1 MEEITVIPNVIS
13 HLSSATYQL
22 VICLIPLLVPAA
34 LSAQVCATCHPHE
47 VAGFAKS
54 GMSRSLALAGGNQP
68 DGSFESTF
76 SNTHFESR
84 TTPEGVWQSFQ
95 RANESAKL
103 RVQYAIGSGNHAVGY
118 LAEVGDHLFQS
129 PISYYTIR
137 HLWDLAPGYEEA
149 TQPDFSRPVTLEC
162 LSCHTDKPRPIA
174 NTLNSYQSPPF
185 AAMAIGCDRCH
196 GPSEAHLKRP
206 VPGSIINPAKLA
218 GPARDSICEQCHLA
232 GEIRIPNP
240 GKTTADFLAG
250 EKAEDVFTVY
260 VAAHPV
266 EKEIKVI
273 SHSEQLALSACA
285 RNSAGRLWCGT
296 CHNPH
301 DKPER
306 PAAYYRERCL
316 GCHASNISAE
326 HQAPDRDCVAC
337 HMPRRPAK
345 DGGHTAFTDHRI
357 TRHPEPEGTTT
368 VSDDLKAWRE
378 PAEPYRERNL
388 AIALVTEGLQDSS
401 PDQVIR
407 GYKAL
412 NRLEPKLGDDAAA
425 LTVLGTVLLTAK
437 QPKEAERRFR
447 RALEL
452 RPDYAPYE
460 VNLANA
466 LVREGDLA
474 SGMEHL
480 KRAVQLDALLPQA
493 VHLLSEVYRT
503 QGEQAEADQIE
514 ARYRLA
520 MGVVLSPP
528 RAAR

>member
-1 MEEITVIPNVIS
+1 
-13 HLSSATYQL
+13 
-22 VICLIPLLVPAA
+22 
-34 LSAQVCATCHPHE
+34 
-47 VAGFAKS
+47 
-54 GMSRSLALAGGNQP
+54 MSRSLALAGGQP

-76 SNTHFESR
+76 SETRFESKA
-84 TTPEGVWQSFQ
+84 TPDGVWQCFQ

-118 LAEVGDHLFQS
+118 LAKVGDHLFQS
-129 PISYYTIR
+129 PISYYTTR
-137 HLWDLAPGYEEA
+137 HLWDLAPGYEQA
-149 TQPDFSRPVTLEC
+149 PKPDFSRPVTVEC
-162 LSCHTDKPRPIA
+162 LSCHADKPLPIA

-185 AAMAIGCDRCH
+185 EGMAIACDRCH
-196 GPSEAHLKRP
+196 GPAEAHLKRP
-206 VPGSIINPAKLA
+206 VPGSIVNPAKLA
-218 GPARDSICEQCHLA
+218 GAERDSICEQCHLA

-240 GKTTADFLAG
+240 GKTMADFQPG
-250 EKAEDVFTVY
+250 EKTEEVFTVY
-260 VAAHPV
+260 VAAHPI
-266 EKEIKVI
+266 ENSIKVI
-273 SHSEQLALSACA
+273 SHSEQLALSVCA
-285 RNSAGRLWCGT
+285 RNSGGRLWCGT

-306 PAAYYRERCL
+306 PVAYYRERCL
-316 GCHASNISAE
+316 GCHAANLSAE

-357 TRHPEPEGTTT
+357 ARRPEPEGVTTA
-368 VSDDLKAWRE
+368 SEDLKAWRE

-388 AIALVTEGLQDSS
+388 AIALVTEGMQNSS
-401 PDQVIR
+401 SNEVIR
-407 GYKAL
+407 GYKTL
-412 NRLEPKLGDDAAA
+412 NRMEPKLADDAAA

-437 QPKEAERRFR
+437 EPKEAEGRFR

-466 LVREGDLA
+466 LIREGDLA
-474 SGMEHL
+474 GGIVHL

-493 VHLLSEVYRT
+493 VHLLSQEYRT
-503 QGEQAEADQIE
+503 QGEQAKADQLE
-514 ARYRLA
+514 ARYRSA
-520 MGVVLSPP
+520 MGFSLSPP